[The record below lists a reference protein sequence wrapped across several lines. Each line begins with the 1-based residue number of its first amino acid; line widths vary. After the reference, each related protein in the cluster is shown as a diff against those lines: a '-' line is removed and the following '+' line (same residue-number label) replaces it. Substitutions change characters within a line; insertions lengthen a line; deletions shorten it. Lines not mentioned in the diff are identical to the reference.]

1 MAIRQTRAFVL
12 PAEPGEW
19 AETLI
24 GRVIRQIVQEF
35 SEDLRWYWF
44 SRYVCLINMPG
55 EDRGDCDF
63 NAIPPGYKL
72 AFPGINQPGHR
83 SLRLRFEI
91 ADAQQVAF
99 EDRLQDL
106 LAQHGYAISDI
117 RDYDQVADTG
127 GQRFLGVEN
136 RLPGRDAQR
145 AALVTLLYQTISQL
159 VIDGLVGPD
168 AAGRYRIETN
178 DDPQNPNGSTFE
190 SLHHL
195 FFNITQVPLSV
206 LLSDGAQ
213 ANLLGTYWGGIR
225 GHRQRSLNGQLVNEV
240 FIPY

>member
-1 MAIRQTRAFVL
+1 MAIRQTRIFVDTN
-12 PAEPGEW
+12 ESMDGW

-24 GRVIRQIVQEF
+24 GRVIAPTAEQFNQQLQWF
-35 SEDLRWYWF
+35 WF
-44 SRYVCLINMPG
+44 SRYIADLT
-55 EDRGDCDF
+55 DSGDCDLTQIAANF
-63 NAIPPGYKL
+63 KQPLQANGPPM
-72 AFPGINQPGHR
+72 HR
-83 SLRLRFEI
+83 SLRFRFNV
-91 ADAQQVAF
+91 ADGDQVSF
-99 EDRLQDL
+99 ENQILNL
-106 LAQHGYAISDI
+106 INQHGYAISDF

-127 GQRFLGVEN
+127 GHRFLGIEN

-178 DDPQNPNGSTFE
+178 NDPQNPNGSTFE

-225 GHRQRSLNGQLVNEV
+225 GHQQRTINGQLVNEV